1 MTLPTLVLGFILS
14 TLIGAL
20 FHLWRGGGPGRLLFY
35 LCLSWAGFGIGQWI
49 ASNFDW
55 SFDKFGSIH
64 IGAGSIGSLLFL
76 FVGNWLSLVQVEKK
90 GTAKNDARK

>member
-35 LCLSWAGFGIGQWI
+35 LCLSWFGFWIGQWV
-49 ASNFDW
+49 ASKLGW
-55 SFDKFGSIH
+55 TFDKFGSIH
-64 IGAGSIGSLLFL
+64 IGAALIGSLLFL
-76 FVGNWLSLVQVEKK
+76 FVGYWLSLAQVEKK
-90 GTAKNDARK
+90 GNEKK